1 MTDSVL
7 LEVCPICL
15 GGPVLQRG
23 ESRSEGPHSV
33 GTVVWQGEDMQA
45 KDLLR
50 YIKTTEKMVVP
61 AKVASTTQGSAML
74 RKLPLRL
81 QRYIVNRAARANPY
95 MSFVVEPYC
104 VFLAFEIADTEA
116 AERLLPPNYSLFPS
130 AMFSDTPKRP
140 CAIIGAFNAHTS
152 VFWGSRVEFYLIA
165 ENCKTGLLSWIINEY
180 ESNTHSYDPSQGFI
194 GPSTSHSVVTTS
206 YLGEIIVDVASAQS
220 HNSLTLL
227 ADLKN
232 GVLRE
237 LDQRLWVEGNLSV
250 DYGGELQ
257 GCTKPFSLVFD
268 PKEMAQALKL
278 PLDDISLCTNTF
290 GAGILDPMPF
300 EAACFPYA
308 QHFVTTSVPTAT
320 SMRTAEDLEQA
331 VTEINEKMNAPQETD
346 CKE

>member
-1 MTDSVL
+1 
-7 LEVCPICL
+7 
-15 GGPVLQRG
+15 
-23 ESRSEGPHSV
+23 
-33 GTVVWQGEDMQA
+33 
-45 KDLLR
+45 
-50 YIKTTEKMVVP
+50 
-61 AKVASTTQGSAML
+61 
-74 RKLPLRL
+74 
-81 QRYIVNRAARANPY
+81 

-104 VFLAFEIADTEA
+104 VFLAFEIADAEA

-140 CAIIGAFNAHTS
+140 CAIIGAFNVHTS
-152 VFWGSRVEFYLIA
+152 VFWGSRVEFYLVA
-165 ENCKTGLLSWIINEY
+165 ENCETGLLSWIIIEY

-220 HNSLTLL
+220 DNSLTLV

-232 GVLRE
+232 GVLTE

-257 GCTKPFSLVFD
+257 QCTKPFSLVFD

-331 VTEINEKMNAPQETD
+331 VNEISDKMNAPQETD
-346 CKE
+346 CQE

>member
-1 MTDSVL
+1 MKA
-7 LEVCPICL
+7 
-15 GGPVLQRG
+15 
-23 ESRSEGPHSV
+23 
-33 GTVVWQGEDMQA
+33 ED
-45 KDLLR
+45 LRR
-50 YIKTTEKMVVP
+50 YIKTTERMVVP
-61 AKVASTTQGSAML
+61 EKVASATQGSTFL

-81 QRYIVNRAARANPY
+81 QQYIVDRGARSNPY
-95 MSFVVEPYC
+95 MSFVVEPYS
-104 VFLAFEIADTEA
+104 VFLAFEITGAEA
-116 AERLLPPNYSLFPS
+116 AERLLPPNYSLCPAS
-130 AMFSDTPKRP
+130 MFGDTPKRP
-140 CAIIGAFNAHTS
+140 CAIVGAFNVHTS

-165 ENCKTGLLSWIINEY
+165 ENCETGLLSWIIIEY

-206 YLGEIIVDVASAQS
+206 YLGEIIVDVASAQTG
-220 HNSLTLL
+220 NSLTLL

-232 GVLRE
+232 GALTKLE
-237 LDQRLWVEGNLSV
+237 QRLWVEGNLSV

-257 GCTKPFSLVFD
+257 QCTKPFSLVFD

-278 PLDDISLCTNTF
+278 PLDDIMLCTNTF
-290 GAGILDPMPF
+290 GAGMLDPAPF

-331 VTEINEKMNAPQETD
+331 VNEISDEMNAPLETD

>member
-1 MTDSVL
+1 MKPEEL
-7 LEVCPICL
+7 
-15 GGPVLQRG
+15 R
-23 ESRSEGPHSV
+23 
-33 GTVVWQGEDMQA
+33 
-45 KDLLR
+45 R

-74 RKLPLRL
+74 RRLPLGL
-81 QRYIVNRAARANPY
+81 QRYIVDRGARTNPY
-95 MSFVVEPYC
+95 MSFVVEPYA
-104 VFLAFEIADTEA
+104 VFLAFEVTDNAFA
-116 AERLLPPNYSLFPS
+116 QRVLPPDYSLVPS

-140 CAIIGAFNAHTS
+140 CAIVSAFNVHTS

-165 ENCKTGLLSWIINEY
+165 ENYQTGLLSWIIVEY

-220 HNSLTLL
+220 DNGFALV
-227 ADLKN
+227 ADMKN
-232 GVLRE
+232 GVLTE

-257 GCTKPFSLVFD
+257 QCTKPFSLVFD
-268 PKEMAQALKL
+268 PKEMAQALKI

-290 GAGILDPMPF
+290 GAGALDPKPF

-320 SMRTAEDLEQA
+320 SMRTAEDLERA
-331 VTEINEKMNAPQETD
+331 VTEINDEMNAPQETD
-346 CKE
+346 CLE